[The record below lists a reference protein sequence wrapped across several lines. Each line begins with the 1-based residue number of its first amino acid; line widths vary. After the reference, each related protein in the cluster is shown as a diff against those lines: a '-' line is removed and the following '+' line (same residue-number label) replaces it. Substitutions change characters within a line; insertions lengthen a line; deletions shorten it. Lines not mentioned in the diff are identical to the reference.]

1 MKRNMLLAIAAATF
15 AASAMAS
22 TPAAPAK
29 GDPVKGKAIVD
40 QVCAACHGA
49 DGNSVASANPTLAG
63 QHAKYIESQL
73 KAFKS
78 GERKNPIMMG
88 MATPLTPAD
97 MANVAAYF
105 SSQKVKPRE
114 AADKSQMPLG
124 KKIYTAGN
132 PATKVPACMACHGP
146 AGKGYPD
153 QYPAVGSQ
161 HAAYIAKQLADFK
174 AGTDRKNAVM
184 HDIAMR
190 LTDAE
195 VKAVSEYMS
204 GLR

>member
-78 GERKNPIMMG
+78 GERKNPVMMG

-153 QYPAVGSQ
+153 QYPALGSQ
-161 HAAYIAKQLADFK
+161 HSAYVAKQLADFK

-195 VKAVSEYMS
+195 MKAVSEYIS

>member
-22 TPAAPAK
+22 TPAASIK

-63 QHAKYIESQL
+63 QHAKYIENQL

-78 GERKNPIMMG
+78 GERKNPVMMG

-153 QYPAVGSQ
+153 QYPALGSQ
-161 HAAYIAKQLADFK
+161 HSAYVAKQLADFK

-195 VKAVSEYMS
+195 MKAVSEYIS

>member
-146 AGKGYPD
+146 AGKGFPD

>member
-184 HDIAMR
+184 HDVAMR

>member
-78 GERKNPIMMG
+78 GERKNPVMMG